1 MSLPE
6 NGDWVMETLEA
17 SVSLNF
23 PHRQTPAYLSMHSL
37 TTAKFPSPIVLPT
50 LYRSVIVAGIWKPSS
65 DSSER
70 IISVFL
76 LIEKE
81 AQTTKD
87 TFLRITHRLE
97 SIQKHCGQ
105 PPPLQAHIDST
116 VFNQGKW
123 LIKKNTYW
131 AHLDLY
137 HCHLCF
143 LLQQG
148 FRGGNS
154 AFWTSC

>member
-1 MSLPE
+1 
-6 NGDWVMETLEA
+6 METLEA

-87 TFLRITHRLE
+87 TFLRITSQTGINSEALWAAPSPAGSYRL
-97 SIQKHCGQ
+97 H
-105 PPPLQAHIDST
+105 
-116 VFNQGKW
+116 
-123 LIKKNTYW
+123 
-131 AHLDLY
+131 
-137 HCHLCF
+137 
-143 LLQQG
+143 G
-148 FRGGNS
+148 F
-154 AFWTSC
+154 